1 MRRVGLTGGIA
12 SGKSTVA
19 GMLRALGAELI
30 DADRVAREVVAPG
43 TPALAEIARR
53 FPGVVGADGVLDRGA
68 LGRRVFASTEERA
81 ALNAITHPRIQEAVQ
96 AQTAALA
103 ARGVPRVVY
112 DAALLV
118 ENGLHATMD
127 GGVILVA
134 ASPETQ
140 RSRLVARD
148 GLTPEEAEARIRS
161 QLPLSEKRRHARWI
175 IENDG
180 DLASLRAQVERTWR
194 EVTA

>member
-1 MRRVGLTGGIA
+1 L
-12 SGKSTVA
+12 
-19 GMLRALGAELI
+19 
-30 DADRVAREVVAPG
+30 AD
-43 TPALAEIARR
+43 ISRR
-53 FPGVVGADGVLDRGA
+53 FPGVVRPDGTLDRAA
-68 LGRRVFASTEERA
+68 LGRQVFGSDEARV

-96 AQTAALA
+96 QKVAALA

-118 ENGLHATMD
+118 ENGLEAAMD

-140 RSRLVARD
+140 RARLVARD
-148 GLTPEEAEARIRS
+148 GLTPAEADARIRS
-161 QLPLSEKRRHARWI
+161 QLPLEEKRRHARWV

-180 DLASLRAQVERTWR
+180 DLEGLRAQVARTWR